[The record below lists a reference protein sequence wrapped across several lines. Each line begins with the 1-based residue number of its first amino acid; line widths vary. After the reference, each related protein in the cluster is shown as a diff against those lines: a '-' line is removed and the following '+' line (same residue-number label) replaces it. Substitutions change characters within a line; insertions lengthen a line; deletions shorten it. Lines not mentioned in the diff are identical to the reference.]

1 MERDWWLRTLLV
13 LQQPRAVFEAL
24 RAGGDEEEAREEPI
38 LALVL
43 LVGIAAVLATDA
55 ASRLMDDFAIDAI
68 VVPVWAFVAG
78 GIYGVAGYFGLGA
91 LAYLGSRA
99 AGSGYGYRRAR
110 HVLAFAAVPLALT
123 LLAWPVLLV
132 AYGEDM
138 FRSGGADAGAASAGF
153 DVLVAATVAW
163 SAMLLV
169 LGLRTL
175 NAWSWPRAL
184 LAALPALA
192 VPAAVYVF

>member
-55 ASRLMDDFAIDAI
+55 AGRLMDDFAIDVI

-123 LLAWPVLLV
+123 LLAWPVLLG
-132 AYGEDM
+132 AFGEDM
-138 FRSGGADAGAASAGF
+138 FRSGGADAGAASTAF

-192 VPAAVYVF
+192 LPAAVYVF

>member
-1 MERDWWLRTLLV
+1 VERDWWLRTLLV

-138 FRSGGADAGAASAGF
+138 FRSGGADAGAASTGF